1 MTGWEFTSPLALLN
15 EWRDRED
22 GADLHE
28 FLLLGSAVDLPF
40 LERVA
45 VPAARAMGARITV
58 VGDAARGRYE
68 PVDVRMAGRAYFHG
82 LAACAGAFHPK
93 VALLVGERDIV
104 AAVGSG
110 DPTMAGWGHDDE
122 LWTVLRGTRETVPA
136 ALAQLGEW
144 LQMLPAGVA
153 VPEYVDALL
162 QEIAAPLEGAR
173 PAGGDVRLL
182 HNLDEGLLGQVP
194 GGPVDEL
201 CLYAPSVDAGG
212 DALAEIVAHFDPAR
226 VVIGLQERWTG
237 YDGDAL
243 ALVLD
248 GRDAEIRLLAEDVPR
263 HGKLVEWARDGRRW
277 ALTGSADLTGEAL
290 LRSLGEGG
298 HCELAVLSPV
308 GTSLMPEGTACPPD
322 RMAGRRTIREVEP
335 RRGPSVLGALVG
347 ARGVRITLARPYDVE
362 VAVEASPD
370 GSPGSWTAAGTVPAG
385 ETVAVFAVPGPAGAV
400 VRVRADLGA
409 GAEVSPPVFAADPGR
424 CGRWADDERPRLR
437 VPYTEQEILT
447 GEQGRRFRH
456 DLLRLAERLTA
467 LRTAGTETARD
478 ANVQDRY
485 AAWLEDHERAIGAP
499 LTGALFGHRVD
510 APFGPRWG
518 PGEGVA
524 LDEPVAGEEAV
535 PAPLPAGEREEWRG
549 WTSRAVGAV
558 APEGAAP
565 PLPVRMLVARL
576 FVRLLGHGVWTP
588 DDPSWRED
596 LARLLRRL
604 PPEDADGVPEEASQH
619 VNALIAVCMGL
630 LNSGAPPTGD
640 APEDLPAAAAW
651 ERVRPLVADADP
663 ALAGDLL
670 IPPVL
675 PHARVLSRSELEGL
689 VQLAHDD
696 DPVAHIAAE
705 LADNGWE
712 LEEDEGVHR
721 VRGSFTNPVP
731 IAARVATLLG
741 EHRDIALVQAVSGG
755 RWAFVAWRRPDL
767 LLASAPMGNAWR
779 LYRLTGLATPESRL
793 GSGDGMNNIG
803 LVGRPIRLGQVP
815 PDTAQRL
822 LKDAGTDHLELLER
836 LTSAI

>member
-1 MTGWEFTSPLALLN
+1 MALLN
-15 EWRDRED
+15 EWRDRDD

-28 FLLLGSAVDLPF
+28 FLLLGTTVDLPF

-45 VPAARAMGARITV
+45 VPVARAMGARITV
-58 VGDAARGRYE
+58 VGDAARGRYD
-68 PVDVRMAGRAYFHG
+68 PVDVRAAGRAYFHG

-162 QEIAAPLEGAR
+162 QEIAAPLDGAR
-173 PAGGDVRLL
+173 PVGGDARLL

-226 VVIGLQERWTG
+226 VVVGLQERWTS

-248 GRDAEIRLLAEDVPR
+248 GREAEIRLLAEDVPR
-263 HGKLVEWARDGRRW
+263 HGRLVEWAKDGRRW
-277 ALTGSADLTGEAL
+277 ALTGSADLTGGAL

-298 HCELAVLSPV
+298 DCELAVLSPV
-308 GTSLMPEGTACPPD
+308 GASLMPEGTACPPD
-322 RMAGRRTIREVEP
+322 RMAGRRTAREAEP

-347 ARGVRITLARPYDVE
+347 ARGVQITLARPHDVE

-385 ETVAVFAVPGPAGAV
+385 ETAAVLAVPEPVGAV
-400 VRVRADLGA
+400 IRVRA

-424 CGRWADDERPRLR
+424 CGRWADDRPRLR
-437 VPYTEQEILT
+437 APYTEEEILT
-447 GEQGRRFRH
+447 GERGRRFRH

-467 LRTAGTETARD
+467 RRAAGAETARD

-485 AAWLEDHERAIGAP
+485 AAWLEDSERTLGGP
-499 LTGALFGHRVD
+499 LTRALFGHLAD
-510 APFGPRWG
+510 ARSGPRWG
-518 PGEGVA
+518 PVEDVVR
-524 LDEPVAGEEAV
+524 DEPADEGDV
-535 PAPLPAGEREEWRG
+535 PAPLPAGEREDWRA
-549 WTSRAVGAV
+549 WASRAAEAA
-558 APEGAAP
+558 APEGTAP

-576 FVRLLGHGVWTP
+576 FVRLLGHGVWAP

-604 PPEDADGVPEEASQH
+604 PPEDADGVPEEATQH
-619 VNALIAVCMGL
+619 VDVLAAVCMGL
-630 LNSGAPPTGD
+630 LNSGASLTGD
-640 APEDLPAAAAW
+640 APQDLPAAAAW

-670 IPPVL
+670 MPPVP
-675 PHARVLSRSELEGL
+675 PHARVLSRSELESL